1 MAWVAL
7 LHNCDT
13 LSTSTQKIFTV
24 MIPINKSA
32 YLTVRVADK
41 TRTKFHA
48 KARKFGTP
56 SEVLRELIDAF
67 IEDRVTIN
75 PPVTGNPK
83 EKLYVT
89 RIEN

>member
-1 MAWVAL
+1 
-7 LHNCDT
+7 
-13 LSTSTQKIFTV
+13 

-83 EKLYVT
+83 EKLYVP
-89 RIEN
+89 RSEN

>member
-1 MAWVAL
+1 M
-7 LHNCDT
+7 T
-13 LSTSTQKIFTV
+13 F
-24 MIPINKSA
+24 INKSA

-48 KARKFGTP
+48 KAKKFGTP

-83 EKLYVT
+83 EKLYVP
-89 RIEN
+89 RIED

>member
-1 MAWVAL
+1 M
-7 LHNCDT
+7 T
-13 LSTSTQKIFTV
+13 F
-24 MIPINKSA
+24 INKSA

-41 TRTKFHA
+41 TRIKFHA

-67 IEDRVTIN
+67 IEDRVIIH

-83 EKLYVT
+83 EKFYVT
-89 RIEN
+89 RSQD

>member
-1 MAWVAL
+1 
-7 LHNCDT
+7 
-13 LSTSTQKIFTV
+13 

-32 YLTVRVADK
+32 YLTVRLTDK

-67 IEDRVTIN
+67 IEDRVTIQ
-75 PPVTGNPK
+75 PPVTGNLK

-89 RIEN
+89 RSQD

>member
-1 MAWVAL
+1 MGCIVAHL
-7 LHNCDT
+7 WYTFNID
-13 LSTSTQKIFTV
+13 SKNVSI

-32 YLTVRVADK
+32 YLTVRVSDK

-48 KARKFGTP
+48 KAKKFGTP

-67 IEDRVTIN
+67 IEDRVTIQPSVN
-75 PPVTGNPK
+75 RNLL

-89 RIEN
+89 RSEN

>member
-1 MAWVAL
+1 M
-7 LHNCDT
+7 T
-13 LSTSTQKIFTV
+13 L
-24 MIPINKSA
+24 INKSA
-32 YLTVRVADK
+32 YLTVRVADR

-67 IEDRVTIN
+67 IEDRVTIQ
-75 PPVTGNPK
+75 PPVTGNSK
-83 EKLYVT
+83 EKLYVP